1 MTDREYLLME
11 ISTTVRSFRESPLR
25 RLVRTGHRVLSAVAS
40 EAAAARA
47 ERLFLTPPRP
57 RRPGWEVELIA
68 RAEARPMRVGARRIE
83 TWTWGTGPSVLL
95 VHGWGGRGTQLGAF
109 VAPLVARGFSVVA
122 FDAPGHGASDEGVV
136 TIPEMTAA
144 IHAVA
149 ATRGPLAGL
158 VAHSAGALTVTAAL
172 HEGLNTGAA
181 VFVGP
186 PAELVSAAA
195 QFTEA
200 LGFSR
205 PVRERMGERIAARVG
220 RPWSAF
226 DVITLAAT
234 LTTPLLVI
242 HDHGDLEVPW
252 QQGMAITRA
261 WRGAEM
267 LMTDGLG
274 HRRILRDPDA
284 VAAGVAFVAARTAER
299 GIAEHAAS
307 AALDATP
314 LEVLLAG

>member
-11 ISTTVRSFRESPLR
+11 ISTTVRSFKVSPLLR
-25 RLVRTGHRVLSAVAS
+25 FVRAGHRLFSAVVP

-57 RRPGWEVELIA
+57 RRPAWEVELLA
-68 RAEARPMRVGARRIE
+68 RAEARPLRVGARRIE

-95 VHGWGGRGTQLGAF
+95 VHGWGGRGTQLGAY
-109 VAPLVARGFSVVA
+109 VAPLVARGFSVVT

-158 VAHSAGALTVTAAL
+158 VAHSAGAQTATAAL
-172 HEGLNTGAA
+172 HEGLTTDAA

-186 PAELVSAAA
+186 PAELVTAAA

-205 PVRERMGERIAARVG
+205 PVRERMRERIAARLG

-226 DVITLAAT
+226 DVIALAAT

-242 HDHGDLEVPW
+242 QDHGDLEVPW

-274 HRRILRDPDA
+274 HRRILRDPDV

-299 GIAEHAAS
+299 GMAERAAS

-314 LEVLLAG
+314 LEALLAR

>member
-1 MTDREYLLME
+1 
-11 ISTTVRSFRESPLR
+11 
-25 RLVRTGHRVLSAVAS
+25 
-40 EAAAARA
+40 
-47 ERLFLTPPRP
+47 
-57 RRPGWEVELIA
+57 
-68 RAEARPMRVGARRIE
+68 MRVGARRIE

-95 VHGWGGRGTQLGAF
+95 VHGWGGRGTQLGAL
-109 VAPLVARGFSVVA
+109 VAPLVARGFSVVT
-122 FDAPGHGASDEGVV
+122 FDAPGHGASDDGVV

-149 ATRGPLAGL
+149 ASRGRLSGL
-158 VAHSAGALTVTAAL
+158 VAHSVGAVTATGALS
-172 HEGLNTGAA
+172 EGLDADAA

-186 PAELVSAAA
+186 PAELVVAAA
-195 QFTEA
+195 LFAET

-205 PVRERMGERIAARVG
+205 PVRERMRERIAARIG

-226 DVITLAAT
+226 DVIAQAAA
-234 LTTPLLVI
+234 LTAPLLVV

-274 HRRILRDPDA
+274 HRQILRDPDV
-284 VAAGVAFVAARTAER
+284 VASAVAFVAARTAER
-299 GIAEHAAS
+299 GMAERAAS

-314 LEVLLAG
+314 LEVLLAS